1 MDLLSVLVR
10 CRGASA
16 YLQANP
22 EENSVSLESSK
33 GSGLFLFDGV
43 IPADQRQGEL
53 YEAHLEPIIRESLR
67 NEASVTVFA
76 YGQTGTGKTYTMG
89 TNPGSVGEE
98 GEEKG
103 AIPRVVHQ
111 VLEHLKSD
119 PMQWSKTSLQVSFF
133 EIYNEQIFDLLM
145 GERVPLLLKEDQN
158 HQFNILSL
166 SSIPVESYQEVMQ
179 ILVEGGETRSIGVTG
194 SNRASSRS
202 HAIFTLSIKCENA
215 FFKINMVDLA
225 GSECLKRTHATG
237 QTLIEGLNINKSL
250 LALGNV
256 IESLCSKKAHIPFRD
271 SVLTKILR
279 ECLQSSACY
288 TVMIACVSHK
298 EKDITDTANTLRYAY
313 RAKRIKKQS
322 ISLKKKYVSGT
333 PYKQNSRMW
342 DSTIKS
348 YYPFK
353 TPQNSRLVN
362 DHRSNWLSSTTIKA
376 YPHSCLEEP
385 PDNYIPEISN
395 ISLSSTMTSN
405 TGFDPIFRQYNE
417 ECENT
422 IVRHIQPLIQ
432 EIKDLRQQL
441 GTHQKRKSKLRSPN
455 ILGIESSPEY
465 DITLKAPSRNSR
477 RTSRSVLK
485 DVTNDIHVQ
494 KENVLLMSMMEK
506 ELGINP
512 SSPILFE
519 NRKTRRQ
526 AIINDKY
533 MEETLKSVRKSLSDK
548 KYESS
553 RRRSVRL
560 QEKNLKRNSEIQHP
574 MNVAENW
581 SVQSQESHNENV
593 LKILNS
599 GNMRVLQ
606 ALPAIGPKSAMVIH
620 MYRNLNGS
628 LESIESLKTIKGLSK
643 SFYIKFITQNQIVL

>member
-89 TNPGSVGEE
+89 TNPGSMSDE

-119 PMQWSKTSLQVSFF
+119 PMQWNKTSLQVSFF

-288 TVMIACVSHK
+288 TVMIACG
-298 EKDITDTANTLRYAY
+298 
-313 RAKRIKKQS
+313 KKN
-322 ISLKKKYVSGT
+322 KK
-333 PYKQNSRMW
+333 
-342 DSTIKS
+342 TIHFS

-395 ISLSSTMTSN
+395 ISL
-405 TGFDPIFRQYNE
+405 I
-417 ECENT
+417 
-422 IVRHIQPLIQ
+422 RHIQPLIQ

-533 MEETLKSVRKSLSDK
+533 MEETLK
-548 KYESS
+548 
-553 RRRSVRL
+553 
-560 QEKNLKRNSEIQHP
+560 KRSEIQHP